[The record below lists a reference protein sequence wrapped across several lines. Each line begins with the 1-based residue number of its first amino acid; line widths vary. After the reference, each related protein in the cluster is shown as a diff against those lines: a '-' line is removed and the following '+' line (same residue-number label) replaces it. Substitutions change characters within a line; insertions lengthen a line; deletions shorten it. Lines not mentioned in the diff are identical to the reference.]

1 MHAKLKAQSKGRYKL
16 RVIAGMFW
24 GLWRTS
30 ECFIHTVKERREY
43 YDARKGC
50 LEHRMQELV
59 EQDMNRTACFSKT
72 KFVVMFSVILFPV
85 TGNFL

>member
-1 MHAKLKAQSKGRYKL
+1 MEDNR
-16 RVIAGMFW
+16 
-24 GLWRTS
+24 RTS
-30 ECFIHTVKERREY
+30 ERFIHTVKERKEY
-43 YDARKGC
+43 YGARKGC

-72 KFVVMFSVILFPV
+72 KFVVIFSIILFPV